1 MEVDILIVLTKDNNR
16 EIYNKL
22 KSEIIENISSRKD
35 PVTISLNGKAITLTK
50 VFWLYNTLLLTMVED
65 FTEVNEK
72 DLLDNIFNTK
82 LFEKF
87 VNKFLTPRNKH
98 VIIDILTEFSKLSV
112 IGNNKLDVGLSLH
125 NIIAGYNKY
134 PDFKA
139 IIDGTDLDGNPLLKG
154 DENIYEVEDKFATG
168 IANMR
173 KVLEDKE
180 DLWFYDF
187 VKNGEGLNFKQLFQT
202 IGFVGSKP
210 VVNYDFRNN
219 GVNTEFI
226 KSNFLKGMA
235 TVDEYFINATSA
247 RKAQVVNRM
256 LIQPSGYFMRRLSLL
271 TIDTVHNVDEDDCG
285 TEETI
290 KYNIKTTKQLGMVDG
305 RSYMEEGQEKVLD
318 ADKDIHLVGT
328 TINLRSP
335 ITCKHTHTTGVCKAC
350 FGRELSEKLRYFN
363 SGMLGVLNL
372 TETFTQNM
380 LNAKHFSSTN
390 ASRIEFDKQFYSIF
404 EEEDVNY
411 FSLKDDVKILSVTN
425 YEIDY
430 SPEYDNES
438 EEDDIKI
445 TESVKLTGLSTSK
458 DKFSV
463 IEYETNG
470 KTGSYILDHDLYL
483 VLDREVKTD
492 YSNEDRDFIDLSEYE
507 VNTAFYII
515 QNNELATGMNK
526 ILAVIDNNDYIKTL
540 NDSMALNES
549 DKASKLLE
557 KFNDLLV
564 YYNLDFIK
572 SWNVE
577 MIMSNLFF
585 DLNRK
590 HFDFSDKTKAMEI
603 YPVPKAL
610 REHRSLSVSL
620 SYERL
625 RDQFS
630 DPHTFTKDSE
640 SKLDAWFK

>member
-1 MEVDILIVLTKDNNR
+1 
-16 EIYNKL
+16 
-22 KSEIIENISSRKD
+22 
-35 PVTISLNGKAITLTK
+35 
-50 VFWLYNTLLLTMVED
+50 
-65 FTEVNEK
+65 
-72 DLLDNIFNTK
+72 
-82 LFEKF
+82 
-87 VNKFLTPRNKH
+87 
-98 VIIDILTEFSKLSV
+98 
-112 IGNNKLDVGLSLH
+112 
-125 NIIAGYNKY
+125 
-134 PDFKA
+134 
-139 IIDGTDLDGNPLLKG
+139 
-154 DENIYEVEDKFATG
+154 
-168 IANMR
+168 
-173 KVLEDKE
+173 
-180 DLWFYDF
+180 
-187 VKNGEGLNFKQLFQT
+187 
-202 IGFVGSKP
+202 
-210 VVNYDFRNN
+210 
-219 GVNTEFI
+219 
-226 KSNFLKGMA
+226 
-235 TVDEYFINATSA
+235 
-247 RKAQVVNRM
+247 
-256 LIQPSGYFMRRLSLL
+256 MRRLSLL

-526 ILAVIDNNDYIKTL
+526 IP
-540 NDSMALNES
+540 S
-549 DKASKLLE
+549 
-557 KFNDLLV
+557 
-564 YYNLDFIK
+564 
-572 SWNVE
+572 
-577 MIMSNLFF
+577 SN
-585 DLNRK
+585 R
-590 HFDFSDKTKAMEI
+590 
-603 YPVPKAL
+603 
-610 REHRSLSVSL
+610 
-620 SYERL
+620 
-625 RDQFS
+625 
-630 DPHTFTKDSE
+630 
-640 SKLDAWFK
+640 